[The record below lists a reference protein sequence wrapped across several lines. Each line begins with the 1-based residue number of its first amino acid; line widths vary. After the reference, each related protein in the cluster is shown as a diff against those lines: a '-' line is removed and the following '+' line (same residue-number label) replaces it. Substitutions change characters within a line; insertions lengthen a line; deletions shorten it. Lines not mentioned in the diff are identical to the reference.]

1 MKERIIGVVGQIGS
15 GKDTATSFLEK
26 KGFINFSLSDQIRIE
41 LRKRGNVNFTREDIQ
56 NLGDELRVENDDDYW
71 ARQAWE
77 KAITSGKKKLI
88 ISSIRHPAEAEFLK
102 NQTNF
107 YLLAVIADQRL
118 RFKRK
123 LESAQRKS
131 DSTRSD
137 DQDIL
142 TWEEFKK
149 ADDREVKV
157 QKEHSQQVSNVVAL
171 ADFVIENN
179 GTIEE
184 LEEKVYQTLGR
195 IEGEQN
201 A

>member
-1 MKERIIGVVGQIGS
+1 MKKRIIGVVGQIGS
-15 GKDTATSFLEK
+15 GKDTATSFLKK
-26 KGFINFSLSDQIRIE
+26 KGFVNFSLSDQIRIE
-41 LRKRGNVNFTREDIQ
+41 LKKRGNVDFTREDIQ
-56 NLGDELRVENDDDYW
+56 NLGDELRAENGDDYW
-71 ARQAWE
+71 AQQAWK
-77 KAITSGKKKLI
+77 KAITSGQKKLI

-107 YLLAVIADQRL
+107 YLLAVVADQRL
-118 RFKRK
+118 RFERK
-123 LESAQRKS
+123 LEAARRKP

-149 ADDREVKV
+149 ADDREVKA

-179 GTIEE
+179 STIEG
-184 LEEKVYQTLGR
+184 LEEKVYQILDK

>member
-1 MKERIIGVVGQIGS
+1 MKERIIGIVGQIGS

-26 KGFINFSLSDQIRIE
+26 EGFVNFSLSDQIRIE
-41 LRKRGNVNFTREDIQ
+41 LRKGGNLDFTRKDIQ
-56 NLGDELRVENDDDYW
+56 DLGDELRAENGDDYW
-71 ARQAWE
+71 ARRAWE
-77 KAITSGKKKLI
+77 EAITSGQEKLI

-118 RFKRK
+118 RFERK
-123 LESAQRKS
+123 LELARRKP

-179 GTIEE
+179 GTIKE
-184 LEEKVYQTLGR
+184 LEQKIHQILDK